1 MYEIS
6 TVGKFVETE
15 SKLKL
20 PPEPGGGRTGELLTV
35 TEFLFAVIGRFR
47 TR

>member
-20 PPEPGGGRTGELLTV
+20 PEPGAGRTGDLLTV
-35 TEFLFAVIGRFR
+35 TEFLFAVIGSFR

>member
-20 PPEPGGGRTGELLTV
+20 PGERDRGLGSYLMVTELL
-35 TEFLFAVIGRFR
+35 LAVIESFR
-47 TR
+47 NR